1 MTLRFSRGRF
11 MNVTGAGV
19 GPRSKK
25 IPSELTLHGLKAAG
39 IFQDIGWIADVKQS
53 VLLWISRH
61 QALPTDTCFCST
73 PPGRC
78 VSVTP
83 SGFSREPFIAGLPEF
98 AICPAFLYAQELPTT
113 PKTISNFITP
123 MPHTPTP
130 ALLEQLHSGT
140 LTSVALTQRCLDRI
154 AVLNSTLNAFVH
166 VNAEGALRRAAE
178 IDARRQQGR
187 PTGRLQGLPVAVKD
201 NLCVRGMPTTAGS
214 RMLQNFIPPYS
225 AHVVERIEAEDG
237 VLIGKLNLDEFAM
250 GSSSETGLAGPVR
263 NPWNPLL
270 TAGGSSGG
278 SAAAVA
284 AGMVP
289 LALGSDTGGSI
300 RQPASFCGI
309 TGLKPT
315 YGRVSRYGLIA
326 YASSLDQVGPLAVDA
341 AGCALLLE
349 CIGGHD
355 ARDSTSH
362 PEQSPDWLAEAAT
375 AGQPLRVGVAEEYF
389 GEGLDSE
396 VAAAV
401 RTAIEELRKA
411 GAIVTP
417 VSLPHSRYAV
427 ATYYLIAC
435 SEASSNL
442 ARYDGIHYGHR
453 AEKFADLTDL
463 YCQSRAEGFG
473 AEVRRRVMLGT
484 YALSAGYYDAYYLRA
499 LKVRRRIHE
508 DFQQAFEQVDVI
520 AGPVAPSAAFPL
532 GEKLSDPL
540 AMYLSD
546 ICTIST
552 NLAGLPAI
560 SVPCGFT
567 VDGRPIGLQLQSRVL
582 QERALFQAATV
593 FQSRTDWHLKSPDC
607 DFSGSFAPLQFASIS
622 PDFRELQ

>member
-1 MTLRFSRGRF
+1 
-11 MNVTGAGV
+11 
-19 GPRSKK
+19 
-25 IPSELTLHGLKAAG
+25 
-39 IFQDIGWIADVKQS
+39 
-53 VLLWISRH
+53 
-61 QALPTDTCFCST
+61 
-73 PPGRC
+73 
-78 VSVTP
+78 
-83 SGFSREPFIAGLPEF
+83 
-98 AICPAFLYAQELPTT
+98 
-113 PKTISNFITP
+113 

-130 ALLEQLHSGT
+130 ELLEQLKSGS

-154 AVLNSTLNAFVH
+154 AALNGTLNAFVS
-166 VNAEGALRRAAE
+166 VDARGALRHAAE

-187 PTGRLQGLPVAVKD
+187 PTGRLEGLPVAVKD

-250 GSSSETGLAGPVR
+250 GSSSETGFAGPVR
-263 NPWNPLL
+263 NPWNPQL

-349 CIGGHD
+349 CVAGHD
-355 ARDSTSH
+355 QRDSTSL
-362 PEQSPDWLAEAAT
+362 PEPPSGWLAPAEP
-375 AGQPLRVGVAEEYF
+375 GRPLRVGVAEEYF

-401 RTAIEELRKA
+401 RTAIDELRQA

-427 ATYYLIAC
+427 AAYYLIAC

-463 YCQSRAEGFG
+463 YCQSRTEGFG

-499 LKVRRRIHE
+499 LRVRRRIQQ

-520 AGPVAPSAAFPL
+520 AGPVAPSAAF
-532 GEKLSDPL
+532 
-540 AMYLSD
+540 
-546 ICTIST
+546 
-552 NLAGLPAI
+552 
-560 SVPCGFT
+560 
-567 VDGRPIGLQLQSRVL
+567 
-582 QERALFQAATV
+582 LFLIA
-593 FQSRTDWHLKSPDC
+593 FD
-607 DFSGSFAPLQFASIS
+607 
-622 PDFRELQ
+622 

>member
-1 MTLRFSRGRF
+1 VR
-11 MNVTGAGV
+11 
-19 GPRSKK
+19 
-25 IPSELTLHGLKAAG
+25 
-39 IFQDIGWIADVKQS
+39 
-53 VLLWISRH
+53 
-61 QALPTDTCFCST
+61 
-73 PPGRC
+73 
-78 VSVTP
+78 
-83 SGFSREPFIAGLPEF
+83 PEF
-98 AICPAFLYAQELPTT
+98 AIHPDFLYAHSLPVNLQGNLLH
-113 PKTISNFITP
+113 PKP
-123 MPHTPTP
+123 MPHTPTL
-130 ALLEQLHSGT
+130 ALLEQLQSGT
-140 LTSVALTQRCLDRI
+140 LTTVELVQRCLHRI
-154 AVLNSTLNAFVH
+154 ASLNGTLNAFVY
-166 VNAEGALRRAAE
+166 VDAEGALRRAEE
-178 IDARRQQGR
+178 IDARRRRGL
-187 PTGRLQGLPVAVKD
+187 PTGRLGGLPVAVKD
-201 NLCVRGMPTTAGS
+201 NICVRGMPTTAGS
-214 RMLQNFIPPYS
+214 RALQNFSPVYS

-250 GSSSETGLAGPVR
+250 GSSTETGLAGPVR
-263 NPWNPLL
+263 NPWNPAL

-284 AGMVP
+284 AGLVP

-349 CIGGHD
+349 CVSGHD
-355 ARDSTSH
+355 SRDSTSH
-362 PEQSPDWLAEAAT
+362 PTPVSVWRSEAG
-375 AGQPLRVGVAEEYF
+375 AGAPLRVGIAEEYF
-389 GEGLDSE
+389 GDGLDSE
-396 VAAAV
+396 VASAV
-401 RTAIEELRKA
+401 RTAIEVLRET
-411 GAIVTP
+411 GSSVVP

-427 ATYYLIAC
+427 AAYYLIAC

-463 YCQSRAEGFG
+463 YCQSRAESFG

-499 LKVRRRIHE
+499 LKVRRRIQQ

-520 AGPVAPSAAFPL
+520 AGPVAPSAAFRL

-552 NLAGLPAI
+552 NLAGIPAI

-567 VDGRPIGLQLQSRVL
+567 GDGRPVGLQLQSRLLHEQDLFRAADIL
-582 QERALFQAATV
+582 QH
-593 FQSRTDWHLKSPDC
+593 RTDWHLKQPTC
-607 DFSGSFAPLQFASIS
+607 EFSNSVFHEGDQ
-622 PDFRELQ
+622 Q

>member
-1 MTLRFSRGRF
+1 
-11 MNVTGAGV
+11 
-19 GPRSKK
+19 
-25 IPSELTLHGLKAAG
+25 
-39 IFQDIGWIADVKQS
+39 
-53 VLLWISRH
+53 
-61 QALPTDTCFCST
+61 
-73 PPGRC
+73 
-78 VSVTP
+78 
-83 SGFSREPFIAGLPEF
+83 
-98 AICPAFLYAQELPTT
+98 
-113 PKTISNFITP
+113 
-123 MPHTPTP
+123 
-130 ALLEQLHSGT
+130 
-140 LTSVALTQRCLDRI
+140 
-154 AVLNSTLNAFVH
+154 
-166 VNAEGALRRAAE
+166 
-178 IDARRQQGR
+178 
-187 PTGRLQGLPVAVKD
+187 
-201 NLCVRGMPTTAGS
+201 MPTTAGS
-214 RMLQNFIPPYS
+214 RALQNFSPVYS

-263 NPWNPLL
+263 NPWNPQL

-284 AGMVP
+284 AGLVP

-326 YASSLDQVGPLAVDA
+326 YASSLDQIGPLAVDA
-341 AGCALLLE
+341 AGCGLLLE
-349 CIGGHD
+349 CVAGHD
-355 ARDSTSH
+355 LRDSTSL
-362 PEQSPDWLAEAAT
+362 PEQVSSCSVDAA
-375 AGQPLRVGVAEEYF
+375 AGEGLRVGIAEEYF

-396 VAAAV
+396 VASAV
-401 RTAIEELRKA
+401 RAAIDELRQA
-411 GAIVTP
+411 GSSVIP

-427 ATYYLIAC
+427 AAYYLIAC

-453 AEKFADLTDL
+453 AEKFANLTDL
-463 YCQSRAEGFG
+463 YSQSRAEGFG

-499 LKVRRRIHE
+499 LKVRRRIQQ
-508 DFQQAFEQVDVI
+508 DFQKAFEQVDVI
-520 AGPVAPSAAFPL
+520 AGPVAPSAAFRL

-552 NLAGLPAI
+552 NLAGIPAI

-567 VDGRPIGLQLQSRVL
+567 SDGRPIGLQLQSPVL
-582 QERALFQAATV
+582 LERNLFRAAAV
-593 FQSRTDWHLKSPDC
+593 FQNCTAWHLKSPDC
-607 DFSGSFAPLQFASIS
+607 EFSP
-622 PDFRELQ
+622 